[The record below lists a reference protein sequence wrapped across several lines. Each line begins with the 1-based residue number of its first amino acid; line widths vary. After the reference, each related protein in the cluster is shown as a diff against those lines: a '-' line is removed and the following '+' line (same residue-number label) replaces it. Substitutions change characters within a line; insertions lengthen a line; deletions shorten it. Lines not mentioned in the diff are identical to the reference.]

1 MKRIF
6 TLLICCTMFVASRA
20 QVILNEL
27 YAIPG
32 AGKHEFFEL
41 YNNGVS
47 FSSISLQGYTLV
59 AYFDGAGTEKGF
71 YVMDLPDLTIQ
82 PKGYLVGSAA
92 LPFNYQGVTGS
103 TASHF
108 SWNNLAFMAANNGY
122 LKKWVVGNAIPA
134 ALDGN
139 AQYDEKPIPANF
151 NDFLCKRSGGGAS
164 YSVFVYRYG
173 ILVNALFAG
182 TSLTTVPSFITAMPR
197 LNVRM
202 LSGGQFSIN
211 FNTYSSIDAEYV
223 TAEAGSDNG
232 YTRSRDGFCG
242 GWLKSSSTVQHTP
255 EQPNGSEPGS
265 AGSALISAMIERGA
279 TPADSSTV
287 MYKLVSA
294 PASIMPV
301 TLDVYIDN
309 GTLPNDLDENDVYL
323 TSKTLTTAGTTLYE
337 TKFLPSDANI
347 IIAAKASAGC
357 FDMVLM
363 VTSTNVLLPVKLI
376 DFAGAIEN
384 NIAMLQWKVADNA
397 AGAIFEVQK
406 SMEGINF
413 TTLGQVLSSS
423 EQGIQEY
430 SHKASAGA
438 AAFYRLKMTN
448 FNGTVSY
455 SKVIQLSAKAA
466 ASNYGITVKNNPV
479 DSYLGFTYNS
489 ITGNSAEV
497 SIYSLSGAKLYS
509 THIGLRKGANDITL
523 NLGGRIH
530 TGTYVL
536 EVKNAGER
544 GVIKI
549 YKK

>member
-6 TLLICCTMFVASRA
+6 TLLICCTMFITSRA

-47 FSSISLQGYTLV
+47 FSSISLQGYTLLT
-59 AYFDGAGTEKGF
+59 YFDGAGTERGF

-92 LPFNYQGVTGS
+92 VPFNYQGVTGS

-108 SWNNLAFMAANNGY
+108 SWNDLAFMMANNSY
-122 LKKWVVGNAIPA
+122 LKKWVVGNTVPA

-139 AQYDEKPIPANF
+139 SQYDEQPIPANF
-151 NDFLCKRSGGGAS
+151 NDFLSKRSAGGAS
-164 YSVFVYRYG
+164 YTVFVYRYG

-182 TSLTTVPSFITAMPR
+182 TSATTVPSFITAMPK
-197 LNVRM
+197 LNVTM

-211 FNTYSSIDAEYV
+211 FANYASINAEYV

-265 AGSALISAMIERGA
+265 VGSALISAMIERGA
-279 TPADSSTV
+279 TPADSSKV

-309 GTLPNDLDENDVYL
+309 GSLPNDLDENDVYL
-323 TSKTLTTAGTTLYE
+323 TSTTITTAGNTLYE
-337 TKFLPSDANI
+337 TKFLPYDANI
-347 IIAAKASAGC
+347 IIAAKAAAGC

-363 VTSTNVLLPVKLI
+363 VTSRNVLLPVKLT
-376 DFAGAIEN
+376 DFAGVIEN
-384 NIAMLQWKVADNA
+384 GITTLQWKVADNA
-397 AGAIFEVQK
+397 AGAAFEIQK
-406 SMEGINF
+406 STEGINF
-413 TTLGQVLSSS
+413 TTVGQVLSSS
-423 EQGIQEY
+423 VQGIEEY
-430 SHKASAGA
+430 EHQTPASTG
-438 AAFYRLKMTN
+438 FYRLKIIN
-448 FNGTVSY
+448 FNGAVSY
-455 SKVIQLSAKAA
+455 SKVIQLSAKTSAV
-466 ASNYGITVKNNPV
+466 NYGITLKNNPV
-479 DSYLGFTYNS
+479 DSYLGFTFKS
-489 ITGNSAEV
+489 VTGNSAEV
-497 SIYSLSGAKLYS
+497 SIYSMSGARLYS
-509 THIGLRKGANDITL
+509 THIGLSKGANDITL
-523 NLGGRIH
+523 NLSGRIH
-530 TGTYVL
+530 PGTYVL

-544 GVIKI
+544 AVTKI